1 MLSNSSPSFYRSFKG
16 FFWTC
21 ADHFQRNV
29 GLLFFFFNQLIIP
42 FKLFNHENSLN
53 SVAKLILYLHI
64 TDSFA

>member
-16 FFWTC
+16 FFGRVLTIFRGMLGYW
-21 ADHFQRNV
+21 V
-29 GLLFFFFNQLIIP
+29 FFNQLIIP